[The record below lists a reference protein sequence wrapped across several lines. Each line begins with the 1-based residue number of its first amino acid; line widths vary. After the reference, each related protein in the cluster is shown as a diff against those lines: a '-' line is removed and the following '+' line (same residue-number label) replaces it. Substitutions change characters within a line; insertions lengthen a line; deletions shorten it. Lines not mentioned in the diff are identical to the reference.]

1 MKSNAIQ
8 VFKALSDRSRL
19 GIINALLDDE
29 PKYVELLSE
38 QLHLA
43 ASTVS
48 FHLKKLED
56 AGLVRRRKRQ
66 YYAEYQL
73 NTELLEIS
81 LRSMVEV
88 EDWDRHVQEER
99 VRLYRRKVLDTFFQD
114 GRLLSIPVQRK
125 KRQIVLEHLA
135 EEFESG
141 RTYSELEVNGILKEY
156 HPDTATLRRELV
168 MERLLERKP
177 NQYWK
182 PSEGETLL

>member
-1 MKSNAIQ
+1 VNNNAIQ

-19 GIINALLDDE
+19 GIINALLDGE

-43 ASTVS
+43 PSTIS

-56 AGLVRRRKRQ
+56 AGLVRRRKQQ
-66 YYAEYQL
+66 YYADYQL
-73 NTELLEIS
+73 NAELLERS

-99 VRLYRRKVLDTFFQD
+99 VRLYRRKVLDTFLQD

-125 KRQIVLEHLA
+125 KRRIILEHLA
-135 EEFESG
+135 AEFESG
-141 RTYSELEVNGILKEY
+141 RTYSEQEVNAILQVY
-156 HPDTATLRRELV
+156 HSDTATLRRELI

-177 NQYWK
+177 NEYWK
-182 PSEGETLL
+182 PA